1 MPSKRGGFGPKSF
14 GSESFGTKRPVHDVM
29 TRALWPSGPKQGG
42 FSTMVRDHMIK
53 THEKHLRTPP
63 PGTGPRRPK

>member
-1 MPSKRGGFGPKSF
+1 MPSKRGGFGSKPFSA
-14 GSESFGTKRPVHDVM
+14 KRPLHAEM
-29 TRALWPSGPKQGG
+29 TRALWTSGPKQRG
-42 FSTMVRDHMIK
+42 FDTMVRDHMIK